1 MIVVVLKY
9 CSVTDWSFNLRI
21 HLIPELMGNN
31 DRVSVSAR
39 IFPATEWQSDSFNP
53 VLGISGHHRKDL
65 ADCGLF
71 NFEDPQGH

>member
-1 MIVVVLKY
+1 
-9 CSVTDWSFNLRI
+9 
-21 HLIPELMGNN
+21 MGNN